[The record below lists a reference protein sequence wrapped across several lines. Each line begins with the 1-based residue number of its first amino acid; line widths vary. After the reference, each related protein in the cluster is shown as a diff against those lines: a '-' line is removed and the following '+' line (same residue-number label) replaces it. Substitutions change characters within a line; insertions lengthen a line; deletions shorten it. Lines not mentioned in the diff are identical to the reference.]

1 MTQYQKVKEHQ
12 SLESL
17 LMKTKFKKTKFMN
30 LFPIGVLAL
39 LIHPTVSYSQ
49 MTSEENSL
57 ETGVSKTDVPVTK
70 QMISRSQL
78 DASIPQDANDAVKDV
93 AGTSSNTSQGAPN
106 PALSIRGLQ
115 LNLYSNYRLNGGLPI
130 TGINSNPTENKEAVE
145 VLKGANALQF
155 GLANPAGIINFITKR
170 ATKADVSTVSTLIN
184 SFGQQTVAVDLGRKF
199 GDEKQFGLRLNASD
213 QHIESGVVGA
223 NGSGH
228 FYSLAGDWQPTKSL
242 SLKVDYEN
250 YNKDV
255 IEQAQIKVA
264 NRVNGVIAV
273 PAVPDPKV
281 LLSGPWAVYRP
292 RTENYDV
299 RADYV
304 FDPSWKGMVE
314 SGESNSVR
322 LSRITDQIAFTTA
335 ANVASGAGQDGLSI
349 IANQQYRNQFHR
361 SELYGNFDTFGYAHQ
376 LTLGWSF
383 SQRYQNIPN
392 TATTTPVAIN
402 IYNPVLRT
410 LYPVP
415 TTQPNTT
422 SQPTISA
429 DQGPYFYDSIELNKR
444 LKLTVGTRFTNYSYL
459 YTNQLFNQSTT
470 VYKVT
475 SPAIALSY
483 ELVPKTSVYV
493 SSMSSFEDGGAA
505 PFGTT
510 NQYQVLSPTSSSQK
524 EIGIK
529 SFTLPN
535 LTSTWS
541 YFEIVRANNVTSLN
555 ANGTKTFLADGKVS
569 YKGIETTDK
578 LTISKYWS
586 IDAAAQWLNA
596 TQLPDIDPTLKG
608 LSPPG
613 VPKVTLNMRVTNN
626 SQEIP
631 GLRLNAGINYI
642 GSRFVDTYQSASI
655 PAYAVWSAGAG
666 YNTKV
671 GGNKATFQMQIDNLT
686 NLRYWSGVNG
696 TTYAIGQPMSVRLN
710 AKFDL

>member
-1 MTQYQKVKEHQ
+1 MTEIQNLNKYA
-12 SLESL
+12 S
-17 LMKTKFKKTKFMN
+17 TKNLTNKINFRKKKFFEI
-30 LFPIGVLAL
+30 FPFGVLAL
-39 LIHPTVSYSQ
+39 LVCPTISYSQ
-49 MTSEENSL
+49 NSVEESTL
-57 ETGVSKTDVPVTK
+57 ETGISKTDVPVTK
-70 QMISRSQL
+70 QIILRSQL
-78 DASIPQDANDAVKDV
+78 DSAIPQDANDAVKDV

-155 GLANPAGIINFITKR
+155 GLANPAGIINFVTKR
-170 ATKADVSTVSTLIN
+170 ATTADVNTVGALIN
-184 SFGQQTVAVDLGRKF
+184 SFGQKTVSFDLGRKF
-199 GDEKQFGLRLNASD
+199 GDEKQYGIRMNASD

-228 FYSLAGDWQPTKSL
+228 FYSFAGDWQPIKSL
-242 SLKVDYEN
+242 ALKLDYEN
-250 YNKDV
+250 YSKDV
-255 IEQAQIKVA
+255 VEQAQIKVA
-264 NRVNGVIAV
+264 NRVNGVVAV
-273 PAVPDPKV
+273 PVVPDPKV

-299 RADYV
+299 RADYD
-304 FDPSWKGMVE
+304 FNPAWKGMVE

-335 ANVASGAGQDGLSI
+335 ATVASGAGQDGLSI
-349 IANQQYRNQFHR
+349 ISNQQYRNQFHR
-361 SELYGNFDTFGYAHQ
+361 TELYGKFDTFGFANQ

-410 LYPVP
+410 VYPVP

-422 SQPTISA
+422 AQPTISA
-429 DQGPYFYDSIELNKR
+429 DQGPYFYDSIDLNKQ

-459 YTNQLFNQSTT
+459 YTNQLFNQTTT

-475 SPAIALSY
+475 SPAVALSY

-510 NQYQVLSPTSSSQK
+510 NQYQVLSPTSSNQR

-535 LTSTWS
+535 VSTSWT

-555 ANGTKTFLADGKVS
+555 PNGTKTFLADGNVS
-569 YKGIETTDK
+569 YKGIETTNK
-578 LTISKYWS
+578 FTISKAWS
-586 IDAAAQWLNA
+586 IDTAAQWLNA
-596 TQLPDIDPTLKG
+596 VQQPGIDASLKG

-613 VPKVTLNMRVTNN
+613 VPKVTLNARVTNN
-626 SQEIP
+626 SQELP

-642 GSRFVDTYQSASI
+642 GSRFVDTYQSGTI

-671 GGNKATFQMQIDNLT
+671 GGNKASFQMQIDNLT

-696 TTYAIGQPMSVRLN
+696 TTYAIGQPMSIRFN